1 LEILNYGFKKF
12 FFLFNTFFFD
22 FFIFIFFCFIIFL
35 FFFVLLFQKD
45 KAEECLKNVL
55 DRFCTKEEKREWKL
69 NEKDGAFYGPKI
81 DIELT
86 DALGRK
92 HQCATIQ
99 LDFQL
104 PRRFSLNYVNENSQP
119 ETPVMIHR
127 AILGSIE
134 RFFAV
139 LIEHTAG
146 KWPFWLNPKQICL
159 IPVHNVT
166 HSSYLS
172 NIEKILKHN
181 NFRVESLFF
190 LINFFF
196 F

>member
-1 LEILNYGFKKF
+1 MLE
-12 FFLFNTFFFD
+12 
-22 FFIFIFFCFIIFL
+22 
-35 FFFVLLFQKD
+35 
-45 KAEECLKNVL
+45 
-55 DRFCTKEEKREWKL
+55 RFCSKEEKREWKI

-104 PRRFSLNYVNENSQP
+104 PKRFSLSYTNENSQP

-159 IPVHNVT
+159 IPVHIQS

-172 NIEKILKHN
+172 QIESKLKHH
-181 NFRVESLFF
+181 NFRVETYFVSIFSIFLFSFLFQIIETFLIPLFPKKFVMLKFLVLIISLF
-190 LINFFF
+190 LVPMKKSKIPSM
-196 F
+196 